1 MKKVCSKMVPRIL
14 TPEQKETRLN
24 ICVDI
29 LQNTENDLGYL
40 GYVITS
46 DVSWFFQNDP
56 ETKHQSMHW
65 NSPRSPKKKARKSK
79 WNFKAM
85 MMVFFDIWGIVHIDW
100 VPQGQTVNQVY
111 YKEVLTT
118 LCEWVRRKRLE
129 MWKNSSWILHHDN
142 APAHNA
148 LSVKTFLAK
157 H

>member
-1 MKKVCSKMVPRIL
+1 MVPRIL

-29 LQNTENDLGYL
+29 LQNTENDLEYL

-46 DVSWFFQNDP
+46 DESWFFQYDP

-65 NSPRSPKKKARKSK
+65 KSPRWPRKKSMEEQVK
-79 WNFKAM
+79 FQAM
-85 MMVFFDIWGIVHIDW
+85 MIVFFYIWGIVHIDL

-111 YKEVLTT
+111 YKEVMTT
-118 LCEWVRRKRLE
+118 TCEWVRTKRLE
-129 MWKNSSWILHHDN
+129 MWKNGSWILHHDN